1 MLKPIAKKIVLLD
14 FIFDADYYPDI
25 ENVRRWLR
33 EHGVR
38 DRVRRGTFSWRVP
51 VINDTGFSVVRM
63 ATVQI
68 DDGVQA
74 NYGLRVRMKR

>member
-1 MLKPIAKKIVLLD
+1 VLKTIAKKIVLLD
-14 FIFDADYYPDI
+14 FIYDADYYPDI

-38 DRVRRGTFSWRVP
+38 DRARRGTFSWCVP
-51 VINDTGFSVVRM
+51 VTNDTGFSVVRM

-74 NYGLRVRMKR
+74 NYGLRTRVKL